1 MHYLIPVIG
10 QRTYEELRNYLKL
23 PVLRKERIIIKV
35 FGTEGSSL
43 KTVDVVP
50 LKLLSSSKK
59 IVVEA
64 LCTPTICSNILNED
78 VKIASNHYEHLKNLQ
93 LADFSSES
101 NKCIDFGLLLNYYS
115 CILGETK
122 VVKDIEPFA
131 VNSHFDWIICGHY
144 ENYIVSNKTTILNR
158 KTSLII
164 SKSLLVRKIM
174 DQMVSM
180 MTFIFLS
187 KMN

>member
-59 IVVEA
+59 NCNRGPVHTND
-64 LCTPTICSNILNED
+64 LFQ
-78 VKIASNHYEHLKNLQ
+78 Y
-93 LADFSSES
+93 
-101 NKCIDFGLLLNYYS
+101 
-115 CILGETK
+115 TK
-122 VVKDIEPFA
+122 
-131 VNSHFDWIICGHY
+131 
-144 ENYIVSNKTTILNR
+144 
-158 KTSLII
+158 
-164 SKSLLVRKIM
+164 
-174 DQMVSM
+174 
-180 MTFIFLS
+180 
-187 KMN
+187 